1 MKEWWLQDM
10 DTWYRQE
17 SLVLGIGMAAVLA
30 PPPVTHTYSP
40 AQFRTGPGPGH
51 IDVSRTADRGGN
63 QKAGLCHLGNEIFE
77 TFCEGLP
84 MLGTCERETTREPHL

>member
-10 DTWYRQE
+10 DTLYRQE

-63 QKAGLCHLGNEIFE
+63 KKAGLCHLGTRFL
-77 TFCEGLP
+77 THFAGASQCWGHV
-84 MLGTCERETTREPHL
+84 REKPLE

>member
-30 PPPVTHTYSP
+30 PPPVTAKLLSGTVEDWRWT
-40 AQFRTGPGPGH
+40 RTH
-51 IDVSRTADRGGN
+51 RCVRARRRRG
-63 QKAGLCHLGNEIFE
+63 KE
-77 TFCEGLP
+77 
-84 MLGTCERETTREPHL
+84 TRELFIWGEQNSLASIESKGTLGLDAT

>member
-30 PPPVTHTYSP
+30 PPPVTAKLLSGTVEDWRWT
-40 AQFRTGPGPGH
+40 RTHRCG
-51 IDVSRTADRGGN
+51 RARWRRG
-63 QKAGLCHLGNEIFE
+63 KE
-77 TFCEGLP
+77 
-84 MLGTCERETTREPHL
+84 TRELFIWGKQNSLASIAS